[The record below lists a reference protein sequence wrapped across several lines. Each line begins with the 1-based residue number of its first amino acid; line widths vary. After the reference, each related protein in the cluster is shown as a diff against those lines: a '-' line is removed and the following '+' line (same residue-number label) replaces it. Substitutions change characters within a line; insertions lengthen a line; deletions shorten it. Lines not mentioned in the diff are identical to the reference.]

1 MPFVEK
7 KLDFSPVWV
16 TKKVPRRKSTGTATK
31 RRVAAAPK
39 LVVSIETN
47 GYSQKLSL
55 SGPIKLIHVRA
66 LHRALQERPIQKV
79 IFVAFISRKS
89 QSARQLRRL
98 EHPIDE
104 KMFISLKR
112 HL

>member
-1 MPFVEK
+1 MNFVFNFGTNPHVSNKAKIWIYKVGPILPLPLDEK

-16 TKKVPRRKSTGTATK
+16 TRKVPRRKSTGTATK

-55 SGPIKLIHVRA
+55 SGPIKLINDRA
-66 LHRALQERPIQKV
+66 LHRDLQGKTNPNSKFQ
-79 IFVAFISRKS
+79 
-89 QSARQLRRL
+89 
-98 EHPIDE
+98 
-104 KMFISLKR
+104 
-112 HL
+112 

>member
-1 MPFVEK
+1 MPLPLEEK

-47 GYSQKLSL
+47 GYQQKLSL
-55 SGPIKLIHVRA
+55 IGPINLIHVRA
-66 LHRALQERPIQKV
+66 LHRALQEVTNLKSKFLQSHEPKKKISK
-79 IFVAFISRKS
+79 AFRTIKET
-89 QSARQLRRL
+89 RL
-98 EHPIDE
+98 A
-104 KMFISLKR
+104 
-112 HL
+112 